1 MSLLRTNYFKF
12 SRTLVVGILFI
23 TVPLCFAGEKED
35 LAAAS
40 ELIAIVEGGKTDQ
53 AKQAKRLFDSIPAE
67 SKSKP
72 IAAYSLALVHIR
84 ENQLLEASK
93 VLSAP
98 SQDPESIRVGK
109 ERLKL
114 WLTIETGS
122 AAEAEPQ
129 FKRLVIMTLA
139 PDSPIGDQTASC
151 GFIGGVIGML
161 KTDVDAP
168 CVPISILDK
177 AKEALLTKVKAKT
190 AILELEKQLAE
201 ASGWGAELSALVGK
215 FERIGTDKAA
225 EQNKST
231 QAELER
237 AKQEQLKLRDDLK
250 SSGGD
255 KRDLDDQRRKKIQ
268 ERKVE
273 QENFLREKK
282 NQPAPPV
289 DPGRQPQ
296 QPRKPIG
303 EYKTNPKTQK
313 REFEEPSAREMQ
325 LYQQQKGL
333 YDSWPNRYRQF
344 EQDKMAYQGKVQL
357 WQQKI
362 ATCEARVKAVDDAI
376 KATEG
381 AMKDMQGDIKQG
393 VGKELKE
400 AGDELEQYERLAAV
414 SNLAYK
420 HVVSN
425 DPKAK
430 NLFRPSNF
438 RLLDYAAESVRLR
451 KSIRE

>member
-1 MSLLRTNYFKF
+1 MLLLQTKNFKFLRT
-12 SRTLVVGILFI
+12 LAVGLLFI
-23 TVPLCFAGEKED
+23 AVPPCFAGEKEE

-40 ELIAIVEGGKTDQ
+40 ELIATVEGGKADQ
-53 AKQAKRLFDSIPAE
+53 AKQAKKVFDSIPAE

-72 IAAYSLALVHIR
+72 IAAYSLALIHIR
-84 ENQLLEASK
+84 ENQLLEATE

-98 SQDPESIRVGK
+98 SQDPESIKVGK

-114 WLTIETGS
+114 WLSIETGS
-122 AAEAEPQ
+122 AAEAEQQ
-129 FKRLVIMTLA
+129 FKQLVIKTLSA
-139 PDSPIGDQTASC
+139 DSPIGDQTASC

-161 KTDVDAP
+161 KTDVDP

-190 AILELEKQLAE
+190 AISELEKQFAE
-201 ASGWGAELSALVGK
+201 ASRWGTELSALVSK
-215 FERIGTDKAA
+215 FESMGTEKAA
-225 EQNKST
+225 EQNKSS

-250 SSGGD
+250 SAGGD

-268 ERKVE
+268 ERKVA

-282 NQPAPPV
+282 NQPATPV
-289 DPGRQPQ
+289 DPGPRPRQPT
-296 QPRKPIG
+296 KPTG
-303 EYKTNPKTQK
+303 EYKTDPKTQK
-313 REFEEPSAREMQ
+313 REFEEPSARE
-325 LYQQQKGL
+325 LRFYEQQKGL

-420 HVVSN
+420 HVLSN